1 MGTVQPVDLIRWAR
15 DAIGEGDSAT
25 DWRIEPTEHA
35 KLFATSAPSLAED
48 LRGERPQGLAEI
60 YEQSNG
66 QANRDRDSF
75 KATVG
80 KANRAVF
87 FTAVFSALLLVMA
100 GLQTHLGTVGP
111 WAAKVIGPLGLLSAG
126 LATMW
131 LNQVRERSLSQRWAE
146 SRAKAEAKRLA
157 YFKAVME
164 AASQDGQ
171 AQLLALEY
179 TRRFLLDNQINYFHQ
194 RGQQHQRAA
203 DQALNHSTQAV
214 FVASSFTAL
223 AGFLVMWD
231 PRLAVLAGL
240 GVIASAYAA
249 YVASRS
255 AVNQDRENAERYR
268 AAEDQLRERK
278 LDLDAYRQRAAA
290 GDLSAVQEFF
300 AAIFL
305 TLEADH
311 KGFLTDSEKRE
322 FAIGNMEQR
331 LDAARESI
339 SSAH

>member
-1 MGTVQPVDLIRWAR
+1 MGTVQPGDMIRWAR
-15 DAIGEGDSAT
+15 EAIGVGDSAT
-25 DWRIEPTEHA
+25 DWRIVPTEHA
-35 KLFATSAPSLAED
+35 QLLATGAPSLAQD

-60 YEQSNG
+60 YEQCNS
-66 QANRDRDSF
+66 QANRDRDLF
-75 KATVG
+75 KSTLS
-80 KANRAVF
+80 KANGAVF
-87 FTAVFSALLLVMA
+87 FTAVFSALLLLLA
-100 GLQTHLGTVGP
+100 GLQGSLGPVGP

-131 LNQVRERSLSQRWAE
+131 LSQVRDRSLSKRWAE

-164 AASQDGQ
+164 AARQDGQ

-179 TRRFLLDNQINYFHQ
+179 TRRFLLDNQIDYFHQ

-203 DQALNHSTQAV
+203 DRAINVSAQAV

-223 AGFLVMWD
+223 AGLLVMWD

-249 YVASRS
+249 FVASRS

-278 LDLDAYRQRAAA
+278 LDLDVYRQRAAA
-290 GDLSAVQEFF
+290 GDLRAVQEFF
-300 AAIFL
+300 APIFL

-311 KGFLTDSEKRE
+311 KGFLSDSEKRE

-331 LDAARESI
+331 LDAARESL